1 MIAWL
6 KASESSFKIFCSL
19 NFNDLYFLNVNKELS
34 QSMENQ
40 FALID
45 EDIDFVLEKFLAVF
59 GYKSWVPFLSP

>member
-1 MIAWL
+1 M
-6 KASESSFKIFCSL
+6 SQVNESIFKIFCSL

-59 GYKSWVPFLSP
+59 GYKS

>member
-1 MIAWL
+1 M
-6 KASESSFKIFCSL
+6 SQVNESIFRNFCSL

-59 GYKSWVPFLSP
+59 GYKS